1 MTAATEAAY
10 AHCRDITKAQA
21 KNFYYAFRTLP
32 ARKRRAIYAAYAF
45 CRLCDDIADGDAP
58 VEDKRAALRETRAR
72 LRGEPDGGPP
82 DPVFDALRHAIAAYS
97 IPVSLFEEVVDGVE
111 MDLVKDR
118 YDTFEDLREYCFGVA
133 SAVGLISIEVFG
145 YEDEAA
151 KEYAI
156 DLGIAMQLTNIMRDL
171 REDAERG
178 RIYLPL
184 AELEAFGYSQQQLV
198 DGVVDEQFKELMRF
212 QADRARRYFASGS
225 RLMPLLG
232 PRARACPA
240 VLAGVY
246 SALLDSM
253 ERAGY
258 DVFQRRIAL
267 STRRKIFI
275 MAKTWAAS
283 LVGKGVPRTA

>member
-1 MTAATEAAY
+1 MTTATQAAY
-10 AHCRDITKAQA
+10 AHCRDITKARA

-32 ARKRRAIYAAYAF
+32 APKRRAIYAAYAF
-45 CRLCDDIADGDAP
+45 CRLCDDISDGEAP
-58 VEDKRAALRETRAR
+58 VEEKRTALKETRAR
-72 LRGEPDGGPP
+72 LRGENGDGKP

-97 IPVSLFEEVVDGVE
+97 IPVELFEEVVDGVE
-111 MDLVKDR
+111 MDLVKVR
-118 YDTFEDLREYCFGVA
+118 YDTFEDLRQYCFGVA

-184 AELEAFGYSQQQLV
+184 EEIDAFGYSQQQLM
-198 DGVVDEQFKELMRF
+198 DGVVNEQFRELMAF

-232 PRARACPA
+232 PRARACPG

-246 SALLDSM
+246 GALLDSM
-253 ERAGY
+253 ESAGY
-258 DVFQRRIAL
+258 DVFQKRIGL
-267 STRRKIFI
+267 STRRKLFI

-283 LVGKGVPRTA
+283 LVGGSAAGKG

>member
-1 MTAATEAAY
+1 MVTAATQAAY
-10 AHCRDITKAQA
+10 AHCRDITRARA

-32 ARKRRAIYAAYAF
+32 APKRRAIYAAYAF

-58 VEDKRAALRETRAR
+58 VEEKRAALRETRAR
-72 LRGEPDGGPP
+72 LRGENGGLP
-82 DPVFDALRHAIAAYS
+82 DPVFDALGHAIAAYS

-111 MDLVKDR
+111 MDLVKAR

-133 SAVGLISIEVFG
+133 SAVGLISVEVFG

-171 REDAERG
+171 KEDAERG

-184 AELEAFGYSQQQLV
+184 DELEAFGYSQQQLM
-198 DGVVDEQFKELMRF
+198 DGVVNDEFRKLMRF
-212 QADRARRYFASGS
+212 QAERARGYFASGS

-232 PRARACPA
+232 PRARACPG
-240 VLAGVY
+240 VLAAVY
-246 SALLDSM
+246 GALLDSI
-253 ERAGY
+253 ESAGY
-258 DVFQRRIAL
+258 DVFERRIAL
-267 STRRKIFI
+267 STRRKLFI

-283 LVGKGVPRTA
+283 LLGKG